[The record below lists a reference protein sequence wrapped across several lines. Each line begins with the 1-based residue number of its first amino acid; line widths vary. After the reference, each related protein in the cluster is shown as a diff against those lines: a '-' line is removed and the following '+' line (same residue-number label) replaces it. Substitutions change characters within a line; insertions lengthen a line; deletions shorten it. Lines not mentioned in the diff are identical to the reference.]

1 MKDLFPD
8 IYERKHA
15 MLLYEKLEDYRHAAT
30 LFILDGL
37 LSGDKCVL
45 ATDHYT
51 PDMIYDDFSKYD
63 VDVDT
68 CLEKGNLILIDVKEH
83 YSAQKTFDPHETMES
98 WKSMTSSA
106 IDEGYGQVRAVGEAT
121 FALCEGDVDNQLI
134 YYENIIN
141 DDLFPNFPFLSL
153 CIYNKSLYPS
163 EVIKAAIKAH
173 PMLIYGRKIY
183 KYNIYYI
190 PPDIFFSNEKRE
202 NEIDRWL
209 FNVDASN
216 DLVRRISK
224 KEEKIKRIF
233 NSANDAFFIYRIE
246 KNKSTEVI
254 EVNNIACKMLGYT
267 RDELISMPLERFVFK
282 SGNELSGIIQKIYSE
297 GSAQFESM
305 HVSKEGRSIPVEV
318 NAQLFEMGGE
328 EVIFSVVRDITE
340 RKRAEEALKASEE
353 KFSNVFRN
361 APVMMTI
368 SSVQDGRYLDVN
380 RAFEDAT
387 GYSHERACGVTS
399 TELGFITPYDRYR
412 ILDSLDSQGRV
423 SQLELKLSRADGSDM
438 FCSYTGELI
447 DVGNEKML
455 LSIAADITEQKLMEK
470 ERKTF
475 EKRLHAQWRIARL
488 TEASHDELCDLVLEE
503 IQRLSES
510 HYSFFGFLSEDKSS
524 LIIHSWSKS
533 TMDQCMVQD
542 DPIHFPIHEAG
553 LWAQA
558 VVDQTPL
565 IVNDYHQRN
574 LRKRGLPEGHVAI
587 EKLLSVPILR
597 NGKVVA
603 LAAVANKPTP
613 YSREDVE
620 QITNFVSNV
629 LLLLDKRRAE
639 EALES
644 RIVALTQPLEDP
656 AGIEFDDLFNLDDIQ
671 RLQDDFAKA
680 TGVASMIT
688 HPDGRPLTSPSGFCR
703 LCQDIIRQTER
714 GGAYCRKSD
723 ALLGQPQTDG
733 PRVQPCMS
741 CGLWDAGT
749 AITVG
754 GKHIANWLV
763 GQVRDAT
770 QSEEKMRA
778 YAHEIGADE
787 EVFIEAFY
795 EVPAMS
801 RERFQ
806 QIAQALFTI
815 AGHLSNIAYQNVQ
828 QARLITEQ
836 RKSEQALLEAKKQ
849 TETANMAK
857 SEFLAN
863 MSHEIRTPLNG
874 IMGMLQI
881 MQATNLDHEQ
891 EECVDMATTATQ
903 RLNRL
908 LSDILDLSK
917 IEASKLEI
925 FEHPFSVPLVMQS
938 IMDIF
943 THVSRE
949 NENEID
955 IDCDD
960 RLPETLIGDSTRLTQ
975 ILFNLV
981 GNALKYTKQGTVNV
995 TASLLP
1001 SVRQSSCRIL
1011 FEIADTGPGIPDDDL
1026 EKVFEKFSQAGN
1038 KQSPYTRQ
1046 FEGAGL
1052 GLPLVQRLVKL
1063 LGGTVSISSHPRH
1076 GTAVFVSLPF
1086 KVAMPQEAS
1095 IGSEP
1100 QCLSRDLNQVRVL
1113 LVDDD
1118 QTTQLSVRRLLEKQG
1133 MAVQVADNGEIAL
1146 AHLARETFDCIL
1158 MDVQMPVIDGVE
1170 ATRRIRSTKA
1180 HFRNIPII
1188 ALTAYAMSGDREKFL
1203 EAGMNDYIAKPVDR
1217 DELMQTLRRNFSDV
1231 GSYRR

>member
-1 MKDLFPD
+1 MHEMMSRNISMRDLVSD
-8 IYERKHA
+8 IHERKHV
-15 MLLYEKLEDYRHAAT
+15 MLLYEDLKDYRHAAT

-37 LSGDKCVL
+37 LSGDKCVM

-51 PDMIYDDFSKYD
+51 PGLIQDDLSRNGI
-63 VDVDT
+63 DVDT
-68 CLEKGNLILIDVKEH
+68 CLEKGSLILIDVKEH
-83 YSAQKTFDPHETMES
+83 YSAQKKFDPHETMEA
-98 WKSMTSSA
+98 WKSITSSA
-106 IDEGYGQVRAVGEAT
+106 VDDGYKRVRAVGEAT
-121 FALCEGDVDNQLI
+121 FALCEGDVDDQLI

-153 CIYNKSLYPS
+153 CIYNKSSYPS
-163 EVIKAAIKAH
+163 KVIKAAIKAH
-173 PMLIYGRKIY
+173 PMLIYGSKIY
-183 KYNIYYI
+183 KHNIYYV
-190 PPDIFFSNEKRE
+190 PPDIFFSHNKKE

-209 FNVDASN
+209 SNVEASN
-216 DLVRRISK
+216 DLVSKIS
-224 KEEKIKRIF
+224 R
-233 NSANDAFFIYRIE
+233 N
-246 KNKSTEVI
+246 
-254 EVNNIACKMLGYT
+254 
-267 RDELISMPLERFVFK
+267 
-282 SGNELSGIIQKIYSE
+282 
-297 GSAQFESM
+297 
-305 HVSKEGRSIPVEV
+305 
-318 NAQLFEMGGE
+318 
-328 EVIFSVVRDITE
+328 
-340 RKRAEEALKASEE
+340 EE

-361 APVMMTI
+361 ASVMMTI

-380 RAFEDAT
+380 KAFENAT

-399 TELGFITPYDRYR
+399 IELGFITPYDRNR
-412 ILDSLDSQGRV
+412 ILDILDSQGRV
-423 SQLELKLSRADGSDM
+423 SHLELKLSRADGSDM
-438 FCSYTGELI
+438 FCLYSGELI
-447 DVGNEKML
+447 EVGNEKML
-455 LSIAADITEQKLMEK
+455 LSIAVDITEQKMLEK
-470 ERKTF
+470 ERKSL
-475 EKRLHAQWRIARL
+475 EKRLHAQWRIARF
-488 TEASHDELCDLVLEE
+488 TEASHDELCNLVLEE

-510 HYSFFGFLSEDKSS
+510 QYSFFGFLSENESTM
-524 LIIHSWSKS
+524 IIYSWSKR

-542 DPIHFPIHEAG
+542 GPIHFPIHQAG

-558 VVDQTPL
+558 VVDRTPL
-565 IVNDYHQRN
+565 IVDDYHQRHP
-574 LRKRGLPEGHVAI
+574 RKLGLPEGHVDI
-587 EKLLSVPILR
+587 ENLLSVPILR

-603 LAAVANKPTP
+603 LAAVANRPFP
-613 YSREDVE
+613 YSHEDVE

-656 AGIEFDDLFNLDDIQ
+656 AGMEFDDLFNLDDIQ
-671 RLQDDFAKA
+671 RLQDDFARA

-703 LCQDIIRQTER
+703 LCQDIIRKTETGR
-714 GGAYCRKSD
+714 AHCRESD
-723 ALLGQPQTDG
+723 AILGQPQTDG

-754 GKHIANWLV
+754 GKHIASWLI

-778 YAHEIGADE
+778 YSREIGADE
-787 EVFIEAFY
+787 DVFIEAFY

-806 QIAQALFTI
+806 QVAQALFTI

-836 RKSEQALLEAKKQ
+836 KKSEQALLETKREA
-849 TETANMAK
+849 ETANRAK

-874 IMGMLQI
+874 IMGMLQV
-881 MQATNLDHEQ
+881 MQSTKLDHEQ
-891 EECVDMATTATQ
+891 EECVDMATTATK
-903 RLNRL
+903 RLNQL

-925 FEHPFSVPLVMQS
+925 TERPFSIHMVMQS

-949 NENEID
+949 NENELV
-955 IDCDD
+955 IDCDE
-960 RLPETLIGDSTRLTQ
+960 RLSESLIGDSTRLTQ

-981 GNALKYTKQGTVNV
+981 GNALKYTKQGTVHV

-1001 SVRQSSCRIL
+1001 STRQGLCRIL
-1011 FEIADTGPGIPDDDL
+1011 FEIVDTGPGIADDDL
-1026 EKVFEKFSQAGN
+1026 DKVFEKFCQAGN
-1038 KQSPYTRQ
+1038 KQSLYTRQ

-1063 LGGTVSISSHPRH
+1063 LGGTVSISSHPGN
-1076 GTAVFVSLPF
+1076 GTAVYVSLPF
-1086 KVAMPQEAS
+1086 TDPTPKETS

-1100 QCLSRDLNQVRVL
+1100 KSLSCDFSQVRVL

-1118 QTTQLSVRRLLEKQG
+1118 ETTQLSVRRLLEKQG
-1133 MAVQVADNGEIAL
+1133 LAVHVADNGQTAL
-1146 AHLARETFDCIL
+1146 AELARKEFHCIL
-1158 MDVQMPVIDGVE
+1158 MDVQMPVLDGVE
-1170 ATRRIRSTKA
+1170 ATRRIRTASANFK
-1180 HFRNIPII
+1180 NIPII

-1203 EAGMNDYIAKPVDR
+1203 EAGMNDFIAKPVDK
-1217 DELMQTLRRNFSDV
+1217 ESLMEILHRNLFA
-1231 GSYRR
+1231 